1 MLHSCK
7 LFILIILLSAKASAW
22 TAEPPHPSKTVLVT
36 GGAGYIGS
44 QTCKAL
50 RQAGYL
56 PIAYDNLSNGH
67 REQVQWG
74 PLEVGDVSDREML
87 KEVIARYR
95 PIAVIHLAA
104 LKSVGES
111 VKDPAKYYFNNV
123 YGSLVLLDTLKEMGI
138 RNVIFSSTASV
149 YGIPDTP
156 VITENNPVQ
165 PINTYGHTKAMVEQI
180 MKDFDKA
187 YGIHFISLRFF
198 NAAGADLDGEIGE
211 RGSVPINLIPIA
223 LRVAAKQQKSLAIFG
238 TDFDTPD
245 GTAIRDYIH
254 VADLADAHV
263 KALQYLLDGSPS
275 AIMNLGTGKGSS
287 VNEVVSEIK
296 QISQRLLP
304 TELAPRREGDPP
316 RLVADAKKAKELL
329 NWKPK
334 HSSLKT
340 IITTEWNWL
349 CKLYRNNLNN
359 QAYDKE
365 SPQNLHL
372 EGAAIARGQGG
383 SENANFEANP
393 TMSETDSLGCLG
405 IHQIDAAAQIGN
417 VQEKNKFYETPMFEN
432 QE

>member
-1 MLHSCK
+1 MLHRCK

-22 TAEPPHPSKTVLVT
+22 TAEPTHPSKTVLVT

-138 RNVIFSSTASV
+138 HNVIFSSTASV

-156 VITENNPVQ
+156 VITENNAVQ

-198 NAAGADLDGEIGE
+198 NAAGADLDAEIGE

-254 VADLADAHV
+254 VVDLADAHV

-275 AIMNLGTGKGSS
+275 AIMNLGTGIGSS
-287 VNEVVSEIK
+287 VHEVVSEIK

-334 HSSLKT
+334 HSTLKT

-349 CKLYRNNLNN
+349 CKLYRNSLKN
-359 QAYDKE
+359 QEFDKE
-365 SPQNLHL
+365 DPQNLHFR
-372 EGAAIARGQGG
+372 GNDHCSQAR
-383 SENANFEANP
+383 P
-393 TMSETDSLGCLG
+393 D
-405 IHQIDAAAQIGN
+405 
-417 VQEKNKFYETPMFEN
+417 
-432 QE
+432 